1 MNKFTN
7 IFFIVLA
14 VIILLTMLYFAPI
27 PVLISFVAA
36 ALFSYFDGEEEYQDG
51 KRKNKRRY

>member
-36 ALFSYFDGEEEYQDG
+36 GLFSYFDGGEEYQDG
-51 KRKNKRRY
+51 KRKNKY

>member
-14 VIILLTMLYFAPI
+14 VIILLTMLYFEPI
-27 PVLISFVAA
+27 PVLISFITA
-36 ALFSYFDGEEEYQDG
+36 ALFSYFDGEEEYQNG
-51 KRKNKRRY
+51 KRKNKY

>member
-14 VIILLTMLYFAPI
+14 VIILLTMLYFEPI
-27 PVLISFVAA
+27 PILISFVAA
-36 ALFSYFDGEEEYQDG
+36 GLFSYFDGEEEYQDG
-51 KRKNKRRY
+51 ERKNKY